1 MYFVSTYLIIFFT
14 YMLKRI
20 FKPLEIYILSI
31 AFFFSVSFD
40 RNLNLDDVEDSPVKN
55 LLENIHLV
63 LDSFT
68 NYEHPLGAIFL
79 IFILGLII
87 WDLLGKDSRLLSDIY
102 AIILSFAWLL
112 ELASMNLLLVSPLK
126 DPVLLL
132 VELVLFVPIVLIGFS
147 WWYWRLNHSSR
158 LGKGK
163 AAITFDKKP
172 TPFSYF
178 AKIASVV
185 VSDTTEHGVCE
196 TDVARAL
203 RIMNGF
209 VVLDIFGLTL
219 SRAVGLVIN

>member
-1 MYFVSTYLIIFFT
+1 MKVKIL
-14 YMLKRI
+14 R
-20 FKPLEIYILSI
+20 PLEVYILSI

-40 RNLNLDDVEDSPVKN
+40 RNLNLDDVDDSPVKG
-55 LLENIHLV
+55 LLENIHLI

-87 WDLLGKDSRLLSDIY
+87 WILLGKNARFATDVY
-102 AIILSFAWLL
+102 ATVLSFAWLL
-112 ELASMNLLLVSPLK
+112 ELVSMNLLLVSPLK

-132 VELVLFVPIVLIGFS
+132 VELVLFVPIILIGFS
-147 WWYWRLNHSSR
+147 WWYWRLNHQSR

-178 AKIASVV
+178 AKTASIV

-196 TDVARAL
+196 TDIARAL

>member
-178 AKIASVV
+178 AKTASVV

>member
-1 MYFVSTYLIIFFT
+1 MKAKII
-14 YMLKRI
+14 
-20 FKPLEIYILSI
+20 KPLEVYILSI

-40 RNLNLDDVEDSPVKN
+40 RNLNLDDVDDSPVKGF
-55 LLENIHLV
+55 LENIHLI

-87 WDLLGKDSRLLSDIY
+87 WILLGKQARFATDVY
-102 AIILSFAWLL
+102 ATVLSFAWLL
-112 ELASMNLLLVSPLK
+112 ELVSMNLLLVSPLK

-132 VELVLFVPIVLIGFS
+132 VELVLFVPIILIGFS
-147 WWYWRLNHSSR
+147 WWYWRLNHQSR

-178 AKIASVV
+178 AKTASIV

-196 TDVARAL
+196 TDTARAL

>member
-1 MYFVSTYLIIFFT
+1 MI
-14 YMLKRI
+14 KRI

-40 RNLNLDDVEDSPVKN
+40 RNLNLDDVEDSSVKN

-68 NYEHPLGAIFL
+68 NYEHPLGAIIL
-79 IFILGLII
+79 IFILFLII
-87 WDLLGKDSRLLSDIY
+87 WGLLGKDSRLLSDVY

-147 WWYWRLNHSSR
+147 WWYWRLNHLSR

-178 AKIASVV
+178 AKTASVV

-219 SRAVGLVIN
+219 SRAVGLVIS

>member
-1 MYFVSTYLIIFFT
+1 MKVKII
-14 YMLKRI
+14 R
-20 FKPLEIYILSI
+20 PLEVYILSI

-40 RNLNLDDVEDSPVKN
+40 RNLNLDDVDDSPVKGF
-55 LLENIHLV
+55 LENIHLI

-87 WDLLGKDSRLLSDIY
+87 WILLGKQARFTTDVY
-102 AIILSFAWLL
+102 ATVLSFAWLL
-112 ELASMNLLLVSPLK
+112 ELVSMNLLLVSPLK

-132 VELVLFVPIVLIGFS
+132 VELVLFVPIILIGFS
-147 WWYWRLNHSSR
+147 WWYWRLNHQSR

-178 AKIASVV
+178 AKTASIV

-196 TDVARAL
+196 TDIARAL

>member
-1 MYFVSTYLIIFFT
+1 MKVKII
-14 YMLKRI
+14 R
-20 FKPLEIYILSI
+20 PLEVYILSI

-40 RNLNLDDVEDSPVKN
+40 RNLNLNDVDDSPVKVF
-55 LLENIHLV
+55 LENIHLI

-87 WDLLGKDSRLLSDIY
+87 WILLGKQARFATDVY
-102 AIILSFAWLL
+102 ATVLSFAWLL
-112 ELASMNLLLVSPLK
+112 ELVSMNLLLVSPLK

-132 VELVLFVPIVLIGFS
+132 VELVLFVPIILIGFS
-147 WWYWRLNHSSR
+147 WWYWRLNHQSR

-178 AKIASVV
+178 AKTASIV

-196 TDVARAL
+196 TDTARAL

>member
-1 MYFVSTYLIIFFT
+1 MKAKII
-14 YMLKRI
+14 
-20 FKPLEIYILSI
+20 KPLEVYILSI

-40 RNLNLDDVEDSPVKN
+40 RNLNLDDVDDSPVKVF
-55 LLENIHLV
+55 LENIHLI

-87 WDLLGKDSRLLSDIY
+87 WILLGKQARFATDVY
-102 AIILSFAWLL
+102 ATVLSFAWLL
-112 ELASMNLLLVSPLK
+112 ELVSMNLLLVSPLK

-132 VELVLFVPIVLIGFS
+132 VELVLFVPIILIGFS
-147 WWYWRLNHSSR
+147 WWYWRLNHQSR

-178 AKIASVV
+178 AKTASIV

-196 TDVARAL
+196 TDTARAL

>member
-1 MYFVSTYLIIFFT
+1 MKAKII
-14 YMLKRI
+14 
-20 FKPLEIYILSI
+20 KPLEVYILSI

-40 RNLNLDDVEDSPVKN
+40 RNLNLDDVYDSPVKVF
-55 LLENIHLV
+55 LENIHLI

-87 WDLLGKDSRLLSDIY
+87 WILLGKQARFATDVY
-102 AIILSFAWLL
+102 ATVLSFAWLL
-112 ELASMNLLLVSPLK
+112 ELVSMNLLLVSPLK

-132 VELVLFVPIVLIGFS
+132 VELVLFVPIILIGFS
-147 WWYWRLNHSSR
+147 WWYWRLNHQSR

-178 AKIASVV
+178 AKTASIV

-196 TDVARAL
+196 TDTARAL

-219 SRAVGLVIN
+219 SRLSLIHI

>member
-1 MYFVSTYLIIFFT
+1 MKVNIL
-14 YMLKRI
+14 R
-20 FKPLEIYILSI
+20 PLEVYILSI

-40 RNLNLDDVEDSPVKN
+40 RNLNLDDVDDSPVKGF
-55 LLENIHLV
+55 LENIHLI

-87 WDLLGKDSRLLSDIY
+87 WILLGKQARFLTDVY
-102 AIILSFAWLL
+102 ATVLSFAWLL
-112 ELASMNLLLVSPLK
+112 ELVSMNLLLVSPLK

-132 VELVLFVPIVLIGFS
+132 VELVLFVPIILIGFS
-147 WWYWRLNHSSR
+147 WWYWRLNHQSR

-178 AKIASVV
+178 AKTASIV

-196 TDVARAL
+196 TDTARAL

>member
-1 MYFVSTYLIIFFT
+1 MKVKIL
-14 YMLKRI
+14 R
-20 FKPLEIYILSI
+20 PLEVYILSI

-40 RNLNLDDVEDSPVKN
+40 RNLNLDDVDDSPVKG
-55 LLENIHLV
+55 LLENIHLI

-79 IFILGLII
+79 IFILMIII
-87 WDLLGKDSRLLSDIY
+87 WILLGKQARFVTDVY
-102 AIILSFAWLL
+102 ATVLSFAWLL
-112 ELASMNLLLVSPLK
+112 ELVSMNLLLVSPLK

-132 VELVLFVPIVLIGFS
+132 VELVLFVPIILIGFS
-147 WWYWRLNHSSR
+147 WWYWRLNHQSR

-178 AKIASVV
+178 AKTASIV

-196 TDVARAL
+196 TDTARAL

>member
-1 MYFVSTYLIIFFT
+1 MI
-14 YMLKRI
+14 KRI

-40 RNLNLDDVEDSPVKN
+40 RNLNLDDVEDSSVKN
-55 LLENIHLV
+55 LLANIHLV

-68 NYEHPLGAIFL
+68 NYKHPLGAIFF
-79 IFILGLII
+79 IFILCLII
-87 WDLLGKDSRLLSDIY
+87 WGLLGKDSRLLSDVY

-178 AKIASVV
+178 AKTASVV

-219 SRAVGLVIN
+219 SRAVGLVIT

>member
-1 MYFVSTYLIIFFT
+1 MKVKIL
-14 YMLKRI
+14 R
-20 FKPLEIYILSI
+20 PLEVYILSI

-40 RNLNLDDVEDSPVKN
+40 RNLNLDDVDDSPVKGF
-55 LLENIHLV
+55 LENIHLI

-87 WDLLGKDSRLLSDIY
+87 WILFGKHARFATDVY
-102 AIILSFAWLL
+102 ATVLSFAWLL
-112 ELASMNLLLVSPLK
+112 ELVSMNLLLVSPLK

-132 VELVLFVPIVLIGFS
+132 VELVLFVPIILIGFS
-147 WWYWRLNHSSR
+147 WWYWRLNHQSR

-178 AKIASVV
+178 AKTASIV

-196 TDVARAL
+196 TDTARAL

>member
-1 MYFVSTYLIIFFT
+1 MN
-14 YMLKRI
+14 KRI
-20 FKPLEIYILSI
+20 LKPLEIYILSV

-40 RNLNLDDVEDSPVKN
+40 RNLNLEDVEETPVKK
-55 LLENIHLV
+55 LLENIHLI

-68 NYEHPLGAIFL
+68 NYEHPLGALFL

-87 WDLLGKDSRLLSDIY
+87 WGLLGKESRLASDIY
-102 AIILSFAWLL
+102 GIILSFAWFL
-112 ELASMNLLLVSPLK
+112 ELVSMNLLLVSPLK

-147 WWYWRLNHSSR
+147 WWYWRLNHQSR
-158 LGKGK
+158 IGKGK
-163 AAITFDKKP
+163 EAITFDKKP

-178 AKIASVV
+178 AKTASVV

-196 TDVARAL
+196 TDVARMI
-203 RIMNGF
+203 RILNGF

-219 SRAVGLVIN
+219 SRAVGLVIT

>member
-1 MYFVSTYLIIFFT
+1 MKVKIL
-14 YMLKRI
+14 R
-20 FKPLEIYILSI
+20 PLEVYILSI

-40 RNLNLDDVEDSPVKN
+40 RNLNLDDVDDSPVKG
-55 LLENIHLV
+55 LLENIHLI

-87 WDLLGKDSRLLSDIY
+87 WILLGKQARFATDVY
-102 AIILSFAWLL
+102 ATVLSFAWLL
-112 ELASMNLLLVSPLK
+112 ELVSMNLLLVSPLK

-132 VELVLFVPIVLIGFS
+132 VELVLFVPIILIGFS
-147 WWYWRLNHSSR
+147 WWYWRLNHQSR

-178 AKIASVV
+178 AKTASIV

-196 TDVARAL
+196 TDTARAL

>member
-1 MYFVSTYLIIFFT
+1 MKVEVL
-14 YMLKRI
+14 R
-20 FKPLEIYILSI
+20 PLEVYMLSI

-40 RNLNLDDVEDSPVKN
+40 RNLNLDDVDDSPVKG
-55 LLENIHLV
+55 LLENIHLI
-63 LDSFT
+63 LYSFT

-87 WDLLGKDSRLLSDIY
+87 WILLGKQARFATDVY
-102 AIILSFAWLL
+102 ATVLSFAWLL
-112 ELASMNLLLVSPLK
+112 ELVSMNLLLVSPLK

-132 VELVLFVPIVLIGFS
+132 VELVLFVPIILIGFS
-147 WWYWRLNHSSR
+147 WWYWRLNHQSR

-178 AKIASVV
+178 AKTASIV

-196 TDVARAL
+196 TDIARAL

>member
-1 MYFVSTYLIIFFT
+1 MKVKIL
-14 YMLKRI
+14 R
-20 FKPLEIYILSI
+20 PLEVYILSI

-40 RNLNLDDVEDSPVKN
+40 RNLNLDDVDDSPVKVF
-55 LLENIHLV
+55 LENIHLI

-87 WDLLGKDSRLLSDIY
+87 WILLGKQARFATDVY
-102 AIILSFAWLL
+102 ATVLSFAWLL
-112 ELASMNLLLVSPLK
+112 ELVSMNLLLVSPLK

-132 VELVLFVPIVLIGFS
+132 VELVLFVPIILIGFS
-147 WWYWRLNHSSR
+147 WWYWRLNHQSR
-158 LGKGK
+158 VGKGK

-178 AKIASVV
+178 AKTASIV

-196 TDVARAL
+196 TDTARAL

>member
-1 MYFVSTYLIIFFT
+1 MKVKIL
-14 YMLKRI
+14 R
-20 FKPLEIYILSI
+20 PLEVYILSI

-40 RNLNLDDVEDSPVKN
+40 RNLNLDDVDDSPVKGF
-55 LLENIHLV
+55 LENIHLI

-68 NYEHPLGAIFL
+68 KYEHPLGAIFL

-87 WDLLGKDSRLLSDIY
+87 WILFGNHARFATDVY
-102 AIILSFAWLL
+102 ATVLSFAWLL
-112 ELASMNLLLVSPLK
+112 ELVSMNLLLVSPLK

-132 VELVLFVPIVLIGFS
+132 VELVLFVPIILIGFS
-147 WWYWRLNHSSR
+147 WWYWRLNHQSR

-178 AKIASVV
+178 AKTASIV

-196 TDVARAL
+196 TDTARAL

-219 SRAVGLVIN
+219 SRAVGLVIS

>member
-1 MYFVSTYLIIFFT
+1 MI
-14 YMLKRI
+14 KRI

-40 RNLNLDDVEDSPVKN
+40 RNLNLDDVEDSSVKN

-68 NYEHPLGAIFL
+68 NYKHPLGAIFF
-79 IFILGLII
+79 IFILCLII
-87 WDLLGKDSRLLSDIY
+87 WGLLGKDSRLLSDVY

-178 AKIASVV
+178 AKTASVV
-185 VSDTTEHGVCE
+185 VSDTTEQGVCE

-219 SRAVGLVIN
+219 ARAVGLVIT